1 MARLP
6 NSENAIL
13 DIRKIA
19 DYCLSPVHPRG
30 RHKARLFRDLL
41 GINQSDASWLWE
53 TLLESVQ
60 HNDAFEIATDVYGSR
75 WRGCPDDATRKERCG
90 KNHLDCA
97 QRRERAS
104 LRDVLGALM
113 AERGQATIERPAL
126 LDAVALLSDRPEPG
140 LARGQVGTVVEI
152 LDDKTVLVEFSDD
165 DGRAYAVTPCPPAD
179 LLVLHYMPE
188 AV

>member
-1 MARLP
+1 
-6 NSENAIL
+6 
-13 DIRKIA
+13 
-19 DYCLSPVHPRG
+19 
-30 RHKARLFRDLL
+30 
-41 GINQSDASWLWE
+41 
-53 TLLESVQ
+53 
-60 HNDAFEIATDVYGSR
+60 
-75 WRGCPDDATRKERCG
+75 
-90 KNHLDCA
+90 
-97 QRRERAS
+97 
-104 LRDVLGALM
+104 M

-165 DGRAYAVTPCPPAD
+165 DGRAYAVTPCPPAE